1 MTTINFTLHEHQ
13 QVAKNFIL
21 NNPYCGLFLDC
32 GAGKTLT
39 TLSALQEIDPKGHVL
54 IVAPKNVAKFSWAN
68 EISKWEFPFRTV
80 NLIVNQNGKELT
92 PKAKK
97 ELYAQIPDQPPSI
110 YFINRDM
117 FPKLLDNCPQYNNKP
132 CWWFPTVI
140 LDELQSFKS
149 PTSRRFK
156 LLKQIRPLCERV
168 IGLTGTPAPNGLLDL
183 WSQIYAFDQGARLGK
198 NISAYKATFFRPT
211 MYVQNRPVQWEPL
224 PGAEEEIYR
233 RISDIVISLKTPGL
247 KMPDITYNDICV
259 PMAKNES
266 QLYKTLLKE
275 KVLQLTED
283 VEIMPSNAAVLQGKL
298 SQMASG
304 AIYVEEGSHDYIK
317 IHENKLDALDHIIQ
331 TTGSPI
337 LVAYNFFSDLDMI
350 KQRFPG
356 ATEFNG
362 TGQMYQ
368 DWNDGKIPV
377 MCIHPKSTGLG
388 LNFQDGGHTL
398 VWYTLPW
405 SLEDYIQTNARIY
418 RQGQK
423 YPVVIHH
430 LLSRGTIDVKIL
442 AAIQSKD
449 MTEQRL
455 LDALRYAISE
465 D

>member
-1 MTTINFTLHEHQ
+1 MNFTLHPYQ
-13 QVAKNFIL
+13 QQTKDFIMTH
-21 NNPYCGLFLDC
+21 PYCGLFLDC

-39 TLSALQEIDPKGHVL
+39 TLSALQDINPRGHIL
-54 IVAPKNVAKFSWAN
+54 IVAPKNVAKFSWSN
-68 EISKWEFPFRTV
+68 EINKWGFQFPTV
-80 NLIVNQNGKELT
+80 NLIVNEKGKELT

-97 ELYAQIPDQPPSI
+97 RLYEQIADSPPSM

-117 FPKLLDNCPQYNNKP
+117 FPKLLKNCPEYKGKP
-132 CWWFPTVI
+132 CWWFTTLV

-149 PTSRRFK
+149 YSSQRFK
-156 LLKQIRPLCERV
+156 LLKEIRPLCQRV

-183 WSQIYAFDQGARLGK
+183 WAQIYAFDQGERLGK
-198 NISAYKATFFRPT
+198 NITSYRNTFFKPT
-211 MYVQNRPVQWEPL
+211 MYVQNRPVKWEPL

-233 RISDIVISLKTPGL
+233 RISDIVISIKTPGL
-247 KMPDITYNDICV
+247 DMPELIYNNITI
-259 PMAKNES
+259 PMGEDERK
-266 QLYKTLLKE
+266 LYKTLLKD
-275 KVLQLTED
+275 KVLTLGKD
-283 VEIMPSNAAVLQGKL
+283 HEILPANAAVLQGKL

-304 AIYVEEGSHDYIK
+304 AIYVEEGSHEYIK

-337 LVAYNFFSDLDMI
+337 LIAYFFKSDLDMI
-350 KQRFPG
+350 TKRFPD
-356 ATEFNG
+356 AVEFDRTNDMY
-362 TGQMYQ
+362 TKWNSGQ
-368 DWNDGKIPV
+368 IPI

-398 VWYTLPW
+398 VWYTLSW

-430 LLSRGTIDVKIL
+430 LLSQGTVDMKIL
-442 AAIQSKD
+442 AALEDKD
-449 MTEQRL
+449 MTERRL
-455 LDALRYAISE
+455 LDALDYAISI